1 MITPVS
7 RAVAVNPDP
16 AIELKAGIGLFTN
29 AVAGDPKPTRF
40 NCIQGLRASR
50 IGTLKGYNS

>member
-16 AIELKAGIGLFTN
+16 AIKLKAGIGLFTN
-29 AVAGDPKPTRF
+29 AVAGTR
-40 NCIQGLRASR
+40 NLHAKIAERASEC
-50 IGTLKGYNS
+50 LELLDA